1 MNIPVNEQET
11 VINFTRDS
19 DEARIYTT
27 DRTVRTKLRDLAC
40 RNSKDWKLVRQDT
53 DSTGHDV
60 IAETYSCPK
69 SLISFRTAKQNRV
82 LTDDQREE
90 LSARMRRLRE
100 QNKKLGGDGRLN

>member
-11 VINFTRDS
+11 VVNFTRGS

-27 DRTVRTKLRDLAC
+27 DTTVLTKLHKFIS
-40 RNSKDWKLVRQDT
+40 RNSKDWKLVRQDR

-82 LTDDQREE
+82 LTDDQRREMAE
-90 LSARMRRLRE
+90 RLKRARM
-100 QNKKLGGDGRLN
+100 QNNE

>member
-27 DRTVRTKLRDLAC
+27 DTTVLTKLHKLIS
-40 RNSKDWKLVRQDT
+40 RNSKDWKLVSQDR
-53 DSTGHDV
+53 DSVDHDV

-69 SLISFRTAKQNRV
+69 SLVSFRVAKQSRV
-82 LTDDQREE
+82 LTDEQREE

-100 QNKKLGGDGRLN
+100 QNNE

>member
-1 MNIPVNEQET
+1 MSIPVNEQET

-53 DSTGHDV
+53 DSTDHDV

-69 SLISFRTAKQNRV
+69 SLISFRTAKRV
-82 LTDDQREE
+82 FTDEQREE
-90 LSARMRRLRE
+90 LSARMSRLRE
-100 QNKKLGGDGRLN
+100 QNQRLN

>member
-69 SLISFRTAKQNRV
+69 SLISFRTAKRV
-82 LTDDQREE
+82 FTDEQRREMAE
-90 LSARMRRLRE
+90 RLKRARM
-100 QNKKLGGDGRLN
+100 QNNE

>member
-11 VINFTRDS
+11 VINFTRGS

-27 DRTVRTKLRDLAC
+27 DTTVLTKLHKLIS
-40 RNSKDWKLVRQDT
+40 RNSKDWKLVSQDR
-53 DSTGHDV
+53 DSVDHDV

-69 SLISFRTAKQNRV
+69 SLVSFRVAKQSRV
-82 LTDDQREE
+82 LTDEQREE

-100 QNKKLGGDGRLN
+100 QNNE